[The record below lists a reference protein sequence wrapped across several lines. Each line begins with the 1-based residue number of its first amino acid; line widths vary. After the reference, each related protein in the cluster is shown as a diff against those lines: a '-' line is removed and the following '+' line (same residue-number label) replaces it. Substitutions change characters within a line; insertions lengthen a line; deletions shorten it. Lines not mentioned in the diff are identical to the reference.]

1 MKSSG
6 SVLPLEV
13 ILGQSLLHECNL
25 RGYSRNGLLSCCFIE
40 TLKTI
45 TVVLQSFVS
54 YVSCLLHFLLSGWAC
69 LARLYFGHIAL
80 YVLTHSNIGHGL
92 YPTQH
97 SSPRCRV
104 VKASKHREM
113 KKSWFLRESW
123 CKVEGRCLN
132 TAFNNS
138 PMAFLRKMY

>member
-13 ILGQSLLHECNL
+13 ILGQSLLHACNL
-25 RGYSRNGLLSCCFIE
+25 RLQSKWTDSCCFIE
-40 TLKTI
+40 NLKTI

-80 YVLTHSNIGHGL
+80 YTLTHSNIGHVL
-92 YPTQH
+92 HPTQH

-104 VKASKHREM
+104 VKASKHNET
-113 KKSWFLRESW
+113 KKSWFLRQSW
-123 CKVEGRCLN
+123 CRVEGRCLN
-132 TAFNNS
+132 TAFNNCH
-138 PMAFLRKMY
+138 PWPF